1 MQYKLNKINSSNI
14 EVFATIEKQNI
25 DKNVD
30 KMAREASKTMDIQ
43 GFRKGKVP
51 LAVVK
56 QRYGK
61 KLEDDATNES
71 LKELFDQVLKDEKL
85 KFDDLTGE
93 PSIPKFDKKEDNS
106 IEIQM
111 NLYLKPVIDLGDYK
125 QYIPELTPI
134 KISEKEINDR
144 LKTISQD
151 HAPMEDIKTPRELKD
166 GDFAVIDFKG
176 FKDDKPFDGGEATN
190 YTLKIGSNTF
200 VPGFEEQ
207 LIGMKYMEKKDIK
220 VKFPQNYQSKE
231 LADADVIFEVQLKK
245 IQQKGETKLDD
256 EFAKKILSNKKDAT
270 LDMLKDEIKEQ
281 IKSEKRNEYFMHEI
295 KPQYTKLLVENYEF
309 DIPENIVQN
318 EINQQINKKL
328 SSMSED
334 EIKDIQKDPKFVDKL
349 KDDLKDV
356 ARQSV
361 KATFLID
368 SIAKN
373 EKIKVSDEQVNQT
386 IYYEAMMSG
395 QDGKELITQYEK
407 KGYLPAVKL
416 SMIEQQLMM
425 KLFDEK
431 MEQK

>member
-151 HAPMEDIKTPRELKD
+151 RSQALCIH
-166 GDFAVIDFKG
+166 
-176 FKDDKPFDGGEATN
+176 
-190 YTLKIGSNTF
+190 
-200 VPGFEEQ
+200 
-207 LIGMKYMEKKDIK
+207 
-220 VKFPQNYQSKE
+220 QNNS
-231 LADADVIFEVQLKK
+231 
-245 IQQKGETKLDD
+245 
-256 EFAKKILSNKKDAT
+256 
-270 LDMLKDEIKEQ
+270 
-281 IKSEKRNEYFMHEI
+281 
-295 KPQYTKLLVENYEF
+295 
-309 DIPENIVQN
+309 
-318 EINQQINKKL
+318 
-328 SSMSED
+328 
-334 EIKDIQKDPKFVDKL
+334 
-349 KDDLKDV
+349 
-356 ARQSV
+356 
-361 KATFLID
+361 
-368 SIAKN
+368 
-373 EKIKVSDEQVNQT
+373 
-386 IYYEAMMSG
+386 
-395 QDGKELITQYEK
+395 
-407 KGYLPAVKL
+407 
-416 SMIEQQLMM
+416 
-425 KLFDEK
+425 
-431 MEQK
+431 